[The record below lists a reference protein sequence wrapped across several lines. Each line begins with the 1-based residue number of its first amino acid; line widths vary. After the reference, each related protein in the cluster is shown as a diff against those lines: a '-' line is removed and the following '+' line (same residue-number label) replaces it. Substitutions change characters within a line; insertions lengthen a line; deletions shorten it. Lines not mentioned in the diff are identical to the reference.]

1 MQSVA
6 RRWLA
11 SIFRISRV
19 RAPMNPHPHRCY
31 CNRCYIQ
38 PADGWVFEDVRSSAA
53 IFEARWRLRR
63 PGIAAAKIQRWWWCM
78 IYEQG
83 EDQEEDQA
91 DGQEEVHELVKP
103 IRMTKKERLDCSNDL
118 FDAKEHLRENSY
130 RLLYDLLM
138 KCSTAA
144 D

>member
-1 MQSVA
+1 
-6 RRWLA
+6 
-11 SIFRISRV
+11 
-19 RAPMNPHPHRCY
+19 
-31 CNRCYIQ
+31 
-38 PADGWVFEDVRSSAA
+38 
-53 IFEARWRLRR
+53 
-63 PGIAAAKIQRWWWCM
+63 M

-83 EDQEEDQA
+83 EDQEEDQADEDEDEDVDVQEEGLEEDQA

-138 KCSTAA
+138 KCSTSA